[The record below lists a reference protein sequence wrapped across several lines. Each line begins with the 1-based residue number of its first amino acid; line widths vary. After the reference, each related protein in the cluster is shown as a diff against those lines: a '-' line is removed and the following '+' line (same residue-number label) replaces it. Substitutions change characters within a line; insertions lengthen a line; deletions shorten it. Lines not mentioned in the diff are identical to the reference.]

1 MVDLKKV
8 PSNQMDTDT
17 RSLLRNNRLV
27 KNKKRVIVT
36 LFLYLFLFILAC
48 DFKSPEAWEIPGL
61 YTSLTIALVNNEY
74 SFGELVD
81 STTILS
87 NDSDVIRVE
96 YPVDIDTLGIAD
108 SYFDII
114 MPAQVDIPDLGF
126 VGTPIPLPPLII
138 DLPLSMDI
146 SSIIDEIVAVESG
159 FPEGTDC
166 FPVALAPDIDIPWA
180 FDYPINYTAG
190 NSFFQ
195 SFY

>member
-1 MVDLKKV
+1 
-8 PSNQMDTDT
+8 MDTDT
-17 RSLLRNNRLV
+17 RFLLRNNRLV

-108 SYFDII
+108 SYFDIDMSQAEI
-114 MPAQVDIPDLGF
+114 DIPDLGF
-126 VGTPIPLPPLII
+126 VGSPIPLPPLII
-138 DLPLSMDI
+138 D
-146 SSIIDEIVAVESG
+146 
-159 FPEGTDC
+159 
-166 FPVALAPDIDIPWA
+166 
-180 FDYPINYTAG
+180 
-190 NSFFQ
+190 
-195 SFY
+195 